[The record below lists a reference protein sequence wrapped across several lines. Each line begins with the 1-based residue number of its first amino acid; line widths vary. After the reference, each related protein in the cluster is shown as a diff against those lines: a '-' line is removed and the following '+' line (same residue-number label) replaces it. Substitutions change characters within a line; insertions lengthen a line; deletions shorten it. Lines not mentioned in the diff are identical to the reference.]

1 MTEPWSRGLLAS
13 LVMLVP
19 PLVGLVCVLIGV
31 APSGLSGL
39 DAAGPA
45 LTLML
50 VYFWTIFQPA
60 LLPPAAVFLVGLL
73 QDTLSGAP
81 IGLGT
86 LVLLGVQQFV
96 AHERRVFTARTFAIA
111 WFGFGMVAFLATAA
125 GWLLGS
131 IHAGRG
137 IELQPFV
144 MQMLFS
150 ITLYPLVSWLFGQ
163 IVRLLKSLEDAR

>member
-1 MTEPWSRGLLAS
+1 MTEPWSRRLLAS

-19 PLVGLVCVLIGV
+19 PFVGLLCVLIGV
-31 APSGLSGL
+31 APSGINGI

-50 VYFWTIFQPA
+50 VYFWTIFQPN
-60 LLPPAAVFLVGLL
+60 LLPPPAVFIIGLL

-96 AHERRVFTARTFAIA
+96 AHERRVFTARTFGIA
-111 WFGFGMVAFLATAA
+111 WFGFGMVAVAATAI
-125 GWLLGS
+125 GWLLGT
-131 IHAGRG
+131 IHAGQMLMIR
-137 IELQPFV
+137 PFV
-144 MQMLFS
+144 MQVLFS
-150 ITLYPLVSWLFGQ
+150 VTLYPLVSWVFGQ
-163 IVRLLKSLEDAR
+163 IVRGLKSLEEFR

>member
-1 MTEPWSRGLLAS
+1 MTETWPRRLLAS
-13 LVMLVP
+13 LVLLVP
-19 PLVGLVCVLIGV
+19 PLVGLVCVLLGV
-31 APSGLSGL
+31 APSGISGI

-60 LLPPAAVFLVGLL
+60 LLPPPAVFIIGLL

-86 LVLLGVQQFV
+86 LILLAVQQFV
-96 AHERRVFTARTFAIA
+96 ARERRVFTARTFGIA
-111 WFGFGMVAFLATAA
+111 WFGFGIVAVLATVA

-131 IHAGRG
+131 VHAAQLLEAR
-137 IELQPFV
+137 PFV
-144 MQMLFS
+144 MQALLS

-163 IVRLLKSLEDAR
+163 IVRGLKSLEAFR

>member
-1 MTEPWSRGLLAS
+1 MTESWPRRLLAN
-13 LVMLVP
+13 LVLLVP
-19 PLVGLVCVLIGV
+19 PLVGLLCVLVGV
-31 APSGLSGL
+31 APSGISAI

-60 LLPPAAVFLVGLL
+60 LLPPPAVFIIGLL

-86 LVLLGVQQFV
+86 LILLGVQQFV
-96 AHERRVFTARTFAIA
+96 AHERRVFTARTFTIA
-111 WFGFGMVAFLATAA
+111 WLGFGMVAVLATAA

-131 IHAGRG
+131 IHAGLLLEVR
-137 IELQPFV
+137 PFLGQV
-144 MQMLFS
+144 LLS
-150 ITLYPLVSWLFGQ
+150 VTLYPVVSWLFGQ
-163 IVRLLKSLEDAR
+163 IVRGLKSLEAFR